1 MDFDTLLNHYF
12 DGDDLE
18 ALSAE
23 QLDRG
28 LEALKIDFGIERE
41 SGRRFALWA
50 LLHMLGAAPDP
61 NDAFEKSSERDA
73 AHRFA
78 AMANN

>member
-12 DGDDLE
+12 DGGELE
-18 ALSAE
+18 ALSPE

-50 LLHMLGAAPDP
+50 LLHMLGDAPDP
-61 NDAFEKSSERDA
+61 EDAFDNSAERDA
-73 AHRFA
+73 ARRFA
-78 AMANN
+78 TMARG